1 MGKFNRYLNFN
12 QIESAPIHFFDL
24 ERSPGRGVGVHVRPA
39 ARDEDGDLPDGDP
52 LPRRRVQLLVP
63 LRDPLLDA
71 LDDRILVTGWR
82 VGRDG
87 HHDVPEAFSVAVQ

>member
-1 MGKFNRYLNFN
+1 M
-12 QIESAPIHFFDL
+12 
-24 ERSPGRGVGVHVRPA
+24 
-39 ARDEDGDLPDGDP
+39 PDGDP